1 VPQNNEFDRPC
12 HFFIAIRPESY
23 ARPTAWFWFDGC
35 SLGPPLMLALD
46 NGTIDRAPAALIIG
60 LDCMTGLQTARTL
73 VRHKIPVIGFAKDR
87 KHPCCSTRVC
97 KEIVFGEIDGEELLQ
112 ILKEFGPR
120 MEERAVLFP
129 CTDFSVLLVSRH
141 RRELEAWYY
150 IVLPDAN
157 VVEMLVDKAQ
167 FHAFAERE
175 QLAVPGAVFL
185 RSGADAE
192 RAAQDLIFPRILKP
206 PVKTKKWLEHAG
218 AKAFKVNSGTE
229 LLSVYDRCRELAD
242 VLMLQEWVPGGDPN
256 HYTCNCYFNA
266 ESKPIVTFVTQK
278 IRQWPP
284 EAGIGSLAVECK
296 NDIVLEQTID
306 LFSRVN
312 FRGLAYLEVKRDES
326 TGRHLIIEPN
336 IGRPTG
342 RSATAEA
349 AGVDLLYA
357 TYCDTVGWPLPSN
370 LTQTYQGVKWIYFRR
385 DLQASFHAWRHGRLN
400 LKSWLRSLRGRKIDA
415 LFSWTDPGPF
425 LLDLK
430 HAFTKFCF
438 PSRRGRERL

>member
-1 VPQNNEFDRPC
+1 MNKKPNGRVPP
-12 HFFIAIRPESY
+12 
-23 ARPTAWFWFDGC
+23 
-35 SLGPPLMLALD
+35 ALVV
-46 NGTIDRAPAALIIG
+46 G

-73 VRHKIPVIGFAKDR
+73 VRHEIPVIGLAKDR

-97 KEIVFGEIDGEELLQ
+97 KEIVFGEIDGEELLKM
-112 ILKEFGPR
+112 LKEFGLR
-120 MEERAVLFP
+120 LEERAVLFP

-141 RRELEAWYY
+141 RQELETWYY

-185 RSGADAE
+185 RSRADAE
-192 RAAQDLIFPRILKP
+192 QAARDLAFPRILKP
-206 PVKTKKWLEHAG
+206 SVKTKQWQEHAG

-229 LLSVYDRCRELAD
+229 LLSVYDHCGKLAD
-242 VLMLQEWVPGGDPN
+242 VLMLQEWIAGDDTN
-256 HYTCNCYFNA
+256 HYTCNCYFNT

-284 EAGIGSLAVECK
+284 EAGIGSLAVECR
-296 NDIVLEQTID
+296 NDIFLEQTID
-306 LFSRVN
+306 LFTRVN

-357 TYCDTVGWPLPSN
+357 TYCDTVGWPLPTN

-385 DLQASFHAWRHGRLN
+385 DLQASFHAWRRGRLN
-400 LKSWLRSLRGRKIDA
+400 LKAGCSRCEGERSTRYFPGLTRGR
-415 LFSWTDPGPF
+415 
-425 LLDLK
+425 
-430 HAFTKFCF
+430 FC
-438 PSRRGRERL
+438 SI